1 MNELGHGP
9 WEKGYEPSG
18 ISRAESRAWEA
29 YPYDSGMKGL
39 ICENSR
45 QLFVQGYEAAEKD
58 LALTWEDMREITRI
72 DIEMMDDPEE
82 HPEWMEEQS
91 FYEEVLR
98 RFMQIK
104 EAKK

>member
-1 MNELGHGP
+1 MSGLGNGP
-9 WEKGYEPSG
+9 WNKGYEPSG
-18 ISRAESRAWEA
+18 IN
-29 YPYDSGMKGL
+29 
-39 ICENSR
+39 INSN
-45 QLFVQGYEAAEKD
+45 LPIYECGFNQGYEQAEKD

-82 HPEWMEEQS
+82 HPEWTEEKS

-104 EAKK
+104 EARK